1 MSACEDQDS
10 PRFLCIAC
18 SGVSQSPARNVSP
31 WILGNYA
38 GVPGRGASHKTV
50 PPFLLSPSAHPGNST
65 VTHTSNP
72 YTLKSTGE
80 RQISLQLSQ
89 KTEERL
95 TLPFACQTSHSSS
108 PNIPFFLRTT
118 TLKYIYISPI
128 ASRAKLVPLKVT
140 SLQESKHLLR
150 ITLTANYYGVL
161 NDTGPVTSAFQG
173 IPL

>member
-1 MSACEDQDS
+1 MVTFLCQRPGVIGKRGVCRVSACEDQDS

-95 TLPFACQTSHSSS
+95 TLPFACQTSTH
-108 PNIPFFLRTT
+108 PL
-118 TLKYIYISPI
+118 LISP
-128 ASRAKLVPLKVT
+128 SSCGPPL
-140 SLQESKHLLR
+140 
-150 ITLTANYYGVL
+150 
-161 NDTGPVTSAFQG
+161 
-173 IPL
+173 